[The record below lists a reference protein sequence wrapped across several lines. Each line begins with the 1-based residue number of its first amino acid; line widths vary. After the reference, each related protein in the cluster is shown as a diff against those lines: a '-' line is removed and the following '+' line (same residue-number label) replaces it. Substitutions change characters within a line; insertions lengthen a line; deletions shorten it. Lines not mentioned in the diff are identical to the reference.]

1 MNILFHNEYKNSRV
15 RYRQYI
21 PKNSDFT
28 ELRDDDIIKI
38 QEYLNNRPRKSLGY
52 LTPYEIFAA
61 KAALKIFRS
70 KTFNMCKKLS
80 LIQFAF
86 AVIGCSLLINSAIAA
101 PNTFLYKN
109 KPIHPLCLAPFFP
122 GLGDM
127 NTAAAQQINLTR
139 CSIKQ
144 QGVSIKFSYNFYHS
158 TKKTG
163 NGSYS
168 YRVLGKTQQGS
179 FVVLGVENTG
189 GSGQFES
196 LFLFQIIYQA
206 QTAMLHM
213 TQYIDLGDRCTGG
226 LKNLIIKPKKLIIT
240 QFAGKNAGDCS
251 KTVTRTIMYV

>member
-86 AVIGCSLLINSAIAA
+86 A
-101 PNTFLYKN
+101 
-109 KPIHPLCLAPFFP
+109 
-122 GLGDM
+122 
-127 NTAAAQQINLTR
+127 
-139 CSIKQ
+139 
-144 QGVSIKFSYNFYHS
+144 
-158 TKKTG
+158 
-163 NGSYS
+163 
-168 YRVLGKTQQGS
+168 
-179 FVVLGVENTG
+179 
-189 GSGQFES
+189 
-196 LFLFQIIYQA
+196 
-206 QTAMLHM
+206 
-213 TQYIDLGDRCTGG
+213 
-226 LKNLIIKPKKLIIT
+226 
-240 QFAGKNAGDCS
+240 
-251 KTVTRTIMYV
+251 